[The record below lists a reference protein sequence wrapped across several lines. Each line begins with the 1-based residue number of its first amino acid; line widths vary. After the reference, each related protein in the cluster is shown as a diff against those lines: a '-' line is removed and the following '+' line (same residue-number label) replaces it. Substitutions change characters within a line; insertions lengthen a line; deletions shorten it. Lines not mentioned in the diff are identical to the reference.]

1 MRYRDEG
8 ADELVF
14 YDITASAEGRSLDVA
29 WVRRIAE
36 VIDIPFAVA
45 GGVRTRDQAA
55 ACLDNGAD
63 KVSINSPALER
74 PELIEELA
82 RDFGS
87 QCVVLG
93 VDSFARDGDY
103 FIHQYTGS
111 VEKTRDTGLRTLDWV
126 REACARG
133 AGEVVLNCMAQDG
146 VRRGYDIPHTAAVI
160 DSRVRPRHRLGR
172 RRRARA
178 FSRRVRSRRE
188 RRARRHRL
196 PRSHHRHPRLE
207 GRARRMRDRDAP
219 LSAAEVEALAWDKMD
234 GLLPAI
240 VQDADTGQVLMLGY
254 MNADALRATLDS
266 GLVTFW
272 SRSKGRLWTKGRDLR
287 RPAGAALRPRRLR
300 RRCAA
305 GAGRAAGSDL
315 SPRHGELLHRL
326 WADRRRLARPA
337 RPHRLRTLG
346 GRPAESYTAK
356 LLAKGPVRIAQK
368 VGEEG
373 VEVALAAA
381 TGDRAGCI
389 SETADL
395 LYHLTVLMQSQ
406 GFGWD
411 EVTAEL
417 QKRHVPSPQGGEG

>member
-1 MRYRDEG
+1 MPARRIIPCLDVRDGRVVKGVKFRDHRDVGDIVEHAMRYRDEG

-160 DSRVRPRHRLGR
+160 DTASVPVVASGGAGAPAH
-172 RRRARA
+172 
-178 FSRRVRSRRE
+178 F
-188 RRARRHRL
+188 
-196 PRSHHRHPRLE
+196 
-207 GRARRMRDRDAP
+207 RDAF
-219 LSAAEVEALAWDKMD
+219 E
-234 GLLPAI
+234 
-240 VQDADTGQVLMLGY
+240 
-254 MNADALRATLDS
+254 
-266 GLVTFW
+266 
-272 SRSKGRLWTKGRDLR
+272 
-287 RPAGAALRPRRLR
+287 AGAS
-300 RRCAA
+300 
-305 GAGRAAGSDL
+305 G
-315 SPRHGELLHRL
+315 
-326 WADRRRLARPA
+326 
-337 RPHRLRTLG
+337 
-346 GRPAESYTAK
+346 
-356 LLAKGPVRIAQK
+356 
-368 VGEEG
+368 
-373 VEVALAAA
+373 ALAA
-381 TGDRAGCI
+381 TVFHDRIIAI
-389 SETADL
+389 PDL
-395 LYHLTVLMQSQ
+395 K
-406 GFGWD
+406 
-411 EVTAEL
+411 EEL
-417 QKRHVPSPQGGEG
+417 AACGIEMRR